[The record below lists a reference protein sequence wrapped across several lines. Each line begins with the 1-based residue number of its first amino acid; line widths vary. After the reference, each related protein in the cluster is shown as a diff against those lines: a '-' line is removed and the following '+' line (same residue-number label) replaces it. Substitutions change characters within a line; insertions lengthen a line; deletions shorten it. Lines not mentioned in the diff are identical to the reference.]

1 MRGVPRFVA
10 GFALK
15 TVGTSSTPPFYAA
28 ACNPFLCNQA
38 LAARRK
44 AYGKMLEAKATTWW
58 EHFGGSASLGHASS
72 TAPTSDRSVYV
83 PGVQLTGPG
92 YAAFL
97 VEPYPS
103 DLKWARGVIPT
114 VCGDVQVAWSRAA
127 EKFTL
132 LGNVAMPAHI
142 ESSVPAENRAGTRLS
157 GKRRPEQSGL
167 QRGRARYWVG
177 GPGIFPVESIRPNQ
191 GEEP

>member
-1 MRGVPRFVA
+1 
-10 GFALK
+10 
-15 TVGTSSTPPFYAA
+15 
-28 ACNPFLCNQA
+28 
-38 LAARRK
+38 
-44 AYGKMLEAKATTWW
+44 MLEARATTWW
-58 EHFGGSASLGHASS
+58 GHFGGSASLGHAWS

-83 PGVQLTGPG
+83 LGVQPTGPG

-127 EKFTL
+127 KKFTL
-132 LGNVAMPAHI
+132 LVNVAMPAYI
-142 ESSVPAENRAGTRLS
+142 GSSVPAEKRAGTRLS
-157 GKRRPEQSGL
+157 GKRQPEQSGL
-167 QRGRARYWVG
+167 QRGRARYWVS
-177 GPGIFPVESIRPNQ
+177 GPGVFQVESIRPNQ